1 MKKMI
6 STLMIGLI
14 AATAT
19 MSAMAA
25 PSFDHKHSPAPHHFN
40 KKPMPPKH
48 DLHHGSQHQV
58 PAHHFKKVGH
68 KAPFHHDMKHNAG
81 PHHKMPPK
89 HR

>member
-48 DLHHGSQHQV
+48 GLHHGPQH
-58 PAHHFKKVGH
+58 
-68 KAPFHHDMKHNAG
+68 
-81 PHHKMPPK
+81 
-89 HR
+89 